1 METGE
6 SWGLA
11 GCQHS
16 STSERD
22 SASRVESH
30 RVGHLMTRLQEHI
43 GVCTGIYTQVYTNTH
58 TQLTNMRRRRQQQLC
73 VVGLGMAMF
82 EMELDIENLCN
93 NRSRDGRYTCMVCVC
108 MHVCMC
114 VCACVCAQMCCAVC
128 VCVCNSAHPTS
139 QCVLISFLPTPFL
152 SVTQSGL
159 HSLIVSIMKEKGYF
173 PSFGM
178 LV

>member
-108 MHVCMC
+108 MHVCSC
-114 VCACVCAQMCCAVC
+114 VVYVYVCVHAFVC
-128 VCVCNSAHPTS
+128 VCECSELLHLGVMKPHF
-139 QCVLISFLPTPFL
+139 QCPRLL
-152 SVTQSGL
+152 SMCPCDL
-159 HSLIVSIMKEKGYF
+159 YPLR
-173 PSFGM
+173 
-178 LV
+178 LVHT